1 MRTDATVGTYR
12 PQHGRVIGV
21 RSTVYTR
28 STAGLLFGLFGAVVS
43 AFFAYLVTI
52 TTDGAFLLD
61 AGAAFGH
68 LGSLGDTPPVRW
80 PLVLLDPALPVLE
93 AMVVVLCSLSATRH
107 VGPALLSGPRLL
119 WLVLFG
125 LVTALGVL
133 TTDTAAGQAH
143 WLGLVI
149 VLVALALP
157 HHEDPPTAERGLSW
171 R

>member
-1 MRTDATVGTYR
+1 
-12 PQHGRVIGV
+12 
-21 RSTVYTR
+21 VYTR
-28 STAGLLFGLFGAVVS
+28 SAAGLLFGLFGAVVS

-52 TTDGAFLLD
+52 TPDGAFLLD
-61 AGAAFGH
+61 PGAAFSQ
-68 LGSLGDTPPVRW
+68 LARLGDIPPVRR
-80 PLVLLDPALPVLE
+80 PLVVLDPVLPVLE

-107 VGPALLSGPRLL
+107 VGAALLSRPRLL

-133 TTDTAAGQAH
+133 TTDTVAGQAH
-143 WLGLVI
+143 WLGLVL

-157 HHEDPPTAERGLSW
+157 HHEDPTTQERERDLSW